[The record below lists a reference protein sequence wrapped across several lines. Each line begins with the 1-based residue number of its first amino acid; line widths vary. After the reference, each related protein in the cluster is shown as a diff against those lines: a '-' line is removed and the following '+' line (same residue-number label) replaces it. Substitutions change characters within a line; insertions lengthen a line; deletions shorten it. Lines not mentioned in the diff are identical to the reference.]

1 MRAGMYGA
9 VSIAARFRPSDLPCC
24 RTCVRRF
31 ISAVAPERFRSLPN
45 RREGAVRSA
54 TMWDKERQSMLL
66 IGHRAPRFR
75 VPALRDGALTY
86 LDSAGLRGR
95 WVVLCCLPRL
105 SLVEATIVDRQAAT
119 FADYRAEFLAVAP
132 DDRTLRR
139 LHRAYGLV
147 QDQTLT
153 RCRTFLIDPDGL
165 LRFHLVHDL
174 TGRGLGAIMEILRLF
189 QHQRTAAWTPSC
201 ARRR

>member
-1 MRAGMYGA
+1 M
-9 VSIAARFRPSDLPCC
+9 
-24 RTCVRRF
+24 RRF

-139 LHRAYGLV
+139 PWLVRLGALRAPLLVDPLRRLHRAYGLV